1 MTRGNS
7 SPSAYGTK
15 AAVHDC
21 RDCDRCPGQS
31 SERRARTGWTWTT
44 AEAYSTS
51 PARARCARAENR
63 DRGPTQRRPAAV
75 FEPGRDS
82 DVETDG
88 GSVGVGICLSG
99 WAAQRR
105 TRLSQRRPRPRSL
118 GSLAVYPRAGRRL
131 PAVVIVVVV
140 AVVGSA
146 ARQAGTSTLG
156 GWRWCQRRVWRGR
169 CACGSACA
177 GPG

>member
-15 AAVHDC
+15 ADGPDC

-31 SERRARTGWTWTT
+31 SRRRARTGWTWTT

-51 PARARCARAENR
+51 PGRARCAREGNR

-82 DVETDG
+82 DVETDA

-105 TRLSQRRPRPRSL
+105 TRLSQRPPRPRSL
-118 GSLAVYPRAGRRL
+118 GSLAVCPRAGRRL
-131 PAVVIVVVV
+131 SAVVIVELVVV
-140 AVVGSA
+140 VSA
-146 ARQAGTSTLG
+146 ARQAGTSTLE
-156 GWRWCQRRVWRGR
+156 GWRWCLRRVWRGR
-169 CACGSACA
+169 CACESACA